1 MAQGCGEPQD
11 AREPP
16 KSEISAGMQDVGRAA
31 PSSDVPGD
39 GERVSRFRSKR
50 MKPPSCQAEHSQLHP
65 APSARLLLFGS
76 SCDILAVKAPK

>member
-1 MAQGCGEPQD
+1 
-11 AREPP
+11 
-16 KSEISAGMQDVGRAA
+16 MQDVGCAA
-31 PSSDVPGD
+31 PSADVLRG
-39 GERVSRFRSKR
+39 GERVFCFRSKR